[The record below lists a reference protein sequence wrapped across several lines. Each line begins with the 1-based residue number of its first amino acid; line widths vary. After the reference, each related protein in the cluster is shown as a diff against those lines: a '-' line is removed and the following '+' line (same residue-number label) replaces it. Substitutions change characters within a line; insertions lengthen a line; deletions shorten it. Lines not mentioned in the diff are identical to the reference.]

1 MGKSIQDAHK
11 RLSGRVMGRPG
22 VVGTAIGVASGKP
35 CIKVYVAR
43 GKDGGKTRIPSR
55 SDGFRVVVEKTGS
68 IGRLSG

>member
-1 MGKSIQDAHK
+1 MGKNIQDAHK

-35 CIKVYVAR
+35 CIKVYVSR
-43 GKDGGKTRIPSR
+43 GGGGGNARIPPSIG
-55 SDGFRVVVEKTGS
+55 GFRVVVEKTGS